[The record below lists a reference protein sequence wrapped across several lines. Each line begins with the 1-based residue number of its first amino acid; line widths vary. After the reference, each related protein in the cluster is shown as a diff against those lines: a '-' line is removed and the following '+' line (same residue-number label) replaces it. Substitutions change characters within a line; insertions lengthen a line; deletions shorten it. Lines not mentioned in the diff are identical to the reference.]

1 MLFTVWKIVY
11 RWLLVK
17 WYLLSCFF
25 ASLNQLSNLLL
36 RIKTFN
42 NIAQEVLKQ
51 SIDWRSLKR
60 LPTNYKTSDIEVASE
75 GDDVT
80 VLLFVL
86 QQIQIYC
93 PENK

>member
-1 MLFTVWKIVY
+1 M
-11 RWLLVK
+11 
-17 WYLLSCFF
+17 
-25 ASLNQLSNLLL
+25 
-36 RIKTFN
+36 N
-42 NIAQEVLKQ
+42 NTAQEVLKQ
-51 SIDWRSLKR
+51 SIDWRSLKC

-75 GDDVT
+75 VDDAT